1 MKVVSYVR
9 MSTRSQE
16 HSPEQQR
23 AAIAAYAAKHGY
35 AIGHEYADLG
45 VSGDKANKRPQFRQM
60 IADGA
65 AGKFSRIICYDRS
78 RFGRFD
84 SLEAGQWITP
94 LRDAGVCL
102 ETVADGP
109 EDWDDFGGRI
119 VAAVS
124 AEAKHQFLQDLA
136 RGVVRGMTDKM
147 AEGRGYCGPTPFGY
161 RRITTVEGRSR
172 VSRLEVDP
180 EQSEVVQR
188 IFAAYTSADGSLGGI
203 ATALNDDDVPTA
215 RRGAEWRANAVKRIL
230 ENEVYTGTN
239 VWGRRQKGRYFARSG
254 GAVVKRR
261 RGARMEFVEPMRQA
275 GTVPAIIDRAS
286 FDQAQTLMQD
296 RAGSHVAI
304 STVSALSGI
313 VRCQRCGSTMHS
325 DGTTLRCSGSMRY
338 KRGGKCPAVRV
349 PAQPILAAVANVLR
363 EQLGTAAGRRK
374 MRAAL
379 ERHLT
384 SKAEKARP
392 ANSRAALIAR
402 RDRLADEVQAG
413 FDKIAM
419 MPAGL
424 VAEYAAG
431 LERKV
436 AERDRLTAEIQLA
449 PRAPEVKPSLAV
461 EAIIGRLDEVVT
473 AALSASRPA
482 LVNAALKA
490 LPVRVVVPPVRG
502 PMDAEITVGGV
513 STLGSRCGIATMPLF
528 RCKVRV
534 A

>member
-1 MKVVSYVR
+1 MYAEGRIGQRHLARFSFGPSFQWFRAGILTVESPKMRGIATARRKTMKVVSYVR

-23 AAIAAYAAKHGY
+23 AAIAAYAAKHGHTI
-35 AIGHEYADLG
+35 AHEYADLG

-147 AEGRGYCGPTPFGY
+147 AEGRGYCGPTPYGY
-161 RRITTVEGRSR
+161 RRNTTVQGRSR
-172 VSRLEVDP
+172 VSTLELDP
-180 EQSEVVQR
+180 EQAQVVRR
-188 IFAAYTSADGSLGGI
+188 IFRDYLAVDGSLGGI
-203 ATALNDDDVPTA
+203 ATALNAGDVQTA
-215 RRGAEWRANAVKRIL
+215 RSGAEWRANAVKRIL

-254 GAVVKRR
+254 GSVMKRR

-275 GTVPAIIDRAS
+275 GTVPAIIDRET
-286 FDQAQTLMQD
+286 FDKAQRLMQD

-304 STVSALSGI
+304 STISALSGI
-313 VRCQRCGSTMHS
+313 VRCQQCGRTMHS
-325 DGTTLRCSGSMRY
+325 DGSTLRCSGSTTY
-338 KRGGKCPAVRV
+338 QTKGKCPSVRV
-349 PAQPILAAVANVLR
+349 PAQPILSAVAALLQEKLASPAARRRLR
-363 EQLGTAAGRRK
+363 TSLER
-374 MRAAL
+374 RAAA
-379 ERHLT
+379 
-384 SKAEKARP
+384 KAGKADP
-392 ANSRAALIAR
+392 KNTRATLIAR
-402 RDRLADEVQAG
+402 RDRLADEVEAG
-413 FDKIAM
+413 LEKVGL
-419 MPAGL
+419 MPAAL
-424 VAEYAAG
+424 VSEYAAA
-431 LERKV
+431 LERKA
-436 AERDRLTAEIQLA
+436 AERDRLTAEIESA
-449 PRAPEVKPSLAV
+449 PRLAAAVKPARAIDAMLAQLGDV
-461 EAIIGRLDEVVT
+461 VATVVAGGR
-473 AALSASRPA
+473 P
-482 LVNAALKA
+482 
-490 LPVRVVVPPVRG
+490 
-502 PMDAEITVGGV
+502 
-513 STLGSRCGIATMPLF
+513 
-528 RCKVRV
+528 
-534 A
+534 